1 MNKNSILRPLLPALL
16 AIMVTVPALAVTDNE
31 MEQARTIAAQA
42 YLRYANNGSG
52 YLDEVKATNLADL
65 QKELKAK
72 EKENIKAF
80 LAIPVPKD
88 YAQWDKAKLA
98 EYWSVTV
105 LNNPGLIAQGK
116 GAKSRIRSRINAM
129 TVSDPA
135 AQPAAPTAPDAAETP
150 APEQPAAGLSDS
162 VPQEILSQ
170 EQDILADQ
178 KAIEADSQNPSLE
191 STSNHTWI
199 YVVILVIL
207 IAVVIWLVIYA
218 AKVMK
223 HQRPADGDSND
234 PEGLEEMRER
244 AKRAIAQYKD
254 KLQDLNEQL
263 QASDNRLAEAQEE
276 ARRYKEDNRRLNER
290 IADLQAKL
298 RAAATT
304 QASPAPR
311 QQPQPRP
318 QARPNPEKKT
328 DDILHVIYLG
338 RANSRG
344 IFVRADR
351 NYSNGN
357 TVYKLD
363 TEDGLTGTFE
373 YVDNPSMNRTVLER
387 PKEMLSGGC
396 SADDIEDTLGATEI
410 VTESR
415 GTAIFENGYWK
426 VLRKSRIR
434 FK

>member
-1 MNKNSILRPLLPALL
+1 MNKSSILRTLLPAVL
-16 AIMVTVPALAVTDNE
+16 AIAITAPALAVTDNE
-31 MEQARTIAAQA
+31 MEQARTIAAKM

-52 YLDEVKATNLADL
+52 YLDDVKATNMAQL
-65 QKELKAK
+65 QKVLKKK
-72 EKENIKAF
+72 EQENVKAF
-80 LAIPVPKD
+80 LSIPVPKD

-98 EYWSVTV
+98 EYWSVTAF
-105 LNNPGLIAQGK
+105 NSPGLIEQGK
-116 GAKSRIRSRINAM
+116 GARNRVRKQIESM
-129 TVSDPA
+129 TVSAPAPAEPSAPAPAEPA
-135 AQPAAPTAPDAAETP
+135 AAPASAAPADTASALPTDIA
-150 APEQPAAGLSDS
+150 
-162 VPQEILSQ
+162 SQ

-178 KAIEADSQNPSLE
+178 KAIEADNQNPTLE
-191 STSNHTWI
+191 SPSNHTWI

-207 IAVVIWLVIYA
+207 IAIVIWLVIYA

-223 HQRPADGDSND
+223 RQQISGDDDEVSD
-234 PEGLEEMRER
+234 AEIEEIRER

-254 KLQDLNEQL
+254 KVEELNAKLQ
-263 QASDNRLAEAQEE
+263 SAEARIAE
-276 ARRYKEDNRRLNER
+276 AENEAKRCKEDNRRLNER
-290 IADLQAKL
+290 IADLQERLNNASAS
-298 RAAATT
+298 AAPQSA
-304 QASPAPR
+304 APAAR
-311 QQPQPRP
+311 QQTRP
-318 QARPNPEKKT
+318 QQESKH

-357 TVYKLD
+357 TVYRLD
-363 TEDGLTGTFE
+363 TEDGLTGTFA
-373 YVDNPSMNRTVLER
+373 YVDNPAMNRMALDR

-396 SADDIEDTLGATEI
+396 AADDIEDTIGATEI

>member
-1 MNKNSILRPLLPALL
+1 MNKNSILRILLPA
-16 AIMVTVPALAVTDNE
+16 IMAFAVTTQVLAVTDNE

-52 YLDEVKATNLADL
+52 YLDDVKATNIADL

-72 EKENIKAF
+72 EQENIKAF

-98 EYWSVTV
+98 EYWSVTA
-105 LNNPGLIAQGK
+105 LNTPGLIDQGK
-116 GAKSRIRSRINAM
+116 GAKSRIRSRINSM
-129 TVSDPA
+129 SVSDPV
-135 AQPAAPTAPDAAETP
+135 AQPAAVPDAAAAT
-150 APEQPAAGLSDS
+150 APEQTPSVLTDS
-162 VPQEILSQ
+162 VPQDILSQ

-178 KAIEADSQNPSLE
+178 KAIEADSQTPSME
-191 STSNHTWI
+191 SSSNSTWI
-199 YVVILVIL
+199 YVVILIIL
-207 IAVVIWLVIYA
+207 IAVVVWLVIYA

-223 HQRPADGDSND
+223 NQQGDGHGDSND
-234 PEGLEEMRER
+234 SEELNDMRER
-244 AKRAIAQYKD
+244 AKRAIAQYKE
-254 KLQDLNEQL
+254 KLQELNEQL
-263 QASDNRLAEAQEE
+263 QESDSKLAEAQEE
-276 ARRYKEDNRRLNER
+276 TRRYKEDNRRLNER

-298 RAAATT
+298 RAAA
-304 QASPAPR
+304 AAPAPR
-311 QQPQPRP
+311 QQPQPQSRP
-318 QARPNPEKKT
+318 QARPAQEKDS

-357 TVYKLD
+357 SVYKLD

-373 YVDNPSMNRTVLER
+373 YVDNTSMNRTVLDR

-396 SADDIEDTLGATEI
+396 TADDIEDTLGATEI

>member
-1 MNKNSILRPLLPALL
+1 MNKNSIFRTFLPALM
-16 AIMVTVPALAVTDNE
+16 AIMVTVPSLAVTDNE
-31 MEQARTIAAQA
+31 MEQARTIAAHA

-129 TVSDPA
+129 TVSGPA
-135 AQPAAPTAPDAAETP
+135 AQPAAPTAPEAAETP
-150 APEQPAAGLSDS
+150 APEQPVASPSDS

-207 IAVVIWLVIYA
+207 IAVVVWLVIYA

-223 HQRPADGDSND
+223 HQQPADGDDDSD
-234 PEGLEEMRER
+234 ELEEMRER
-244 AKRAIAQYKD
+244 AKRAIAQYKE

-263 QASDNRLAEAQEE
+263 QASDNKLAEAQEE

-318 QARPNPEKKT
+318 QARLNPEKKT
-328 DDILHVIYLG
+328 DEILHVIYLG

-373 YVDNPSMNRTVLER
+373 YVDNPSMNRTVLDR